1 METDFKIAVLMLAA
15 GASRRMNGIKQI
27 LAFKDSTLLENA
39 LKTAKMSEN
48 DQVFCVLGANK
59 EEIQQKVDFQDI
71 EIIEN
76 TAWSDGLGKS
86 IAVGVEAIQNYKDYD
101 LILVMLGDQPFI
113 SSVYLDKMISKF
125 KENQSYIIAT
135 SYSGKPGVPALFPK
149 KIFSELI
156 KLSGDSGAKVILQ
169 HHENIIKLEAENTFD
184 VDSPEDYKKVC
195 GEVQG

>member
-59 EEIQQKVDFQDI
+59 EEIQQKIDFQDI

-76 TAWSDGLGKS
+76 TAWNDGLGKS
-86 IAVGVEAIQNYKDYD
+86 IAVGVEAIQNYKDYEG
-101 LILVMLGDQPFI
+101 ILLMLGDQPFI
-113 SSVYLDKMISKF
+113 SSAYLNKMIEKF
-125 KENQSYIIAT
+125 IGNQSEIIAT

-184 VDSPEDYKKVC
+184 VDSPEDYKKVL
-195 GEVQG
+195 GY